1 MTFQDLIMNLDRYWA
16 DRGCVIAQP
25 HDTEVGAGTFYP
37 TTFLRSLGPQAWR
50 AAGVAPSRRPA
61 DGRYGDNPYRF
72 QYYYQYQVVL
82 KPS

>member
-16 DRGCVIAQP
+16 DRGCVIVQP

-37 TTFLRSLGPQAWR
+37 TTFLRALGPDAWR

-61 DGRYGDNPYRF
+61 RGHPPYLSACTNERTG
-72 QYYYQYQVVL
+72 
-82 KPS
+82 PSKRGKL